1 MKALA
6 GAELFTP
13 VTSERSGI
21 ASYHLRSTAGY
32 SQRSLYFSSPCC
44 NRNVRYLWFA

>member
-13 VTSERSGI
+13 VTGERSGI
-21 ASYHLRSTAGY
+21 TSYHLWSMAGS
-32 SQRSLYFSSPCC
+32 SQRSLYLSSSCC
-44 NRNVRYLWFA
+44 DRNLRYP